1 MLVIHKITCKQP
13 KNPNY
18 NDLMY
23 IEPIYMRAEQGELP
37 ELKRVIVAYDKEVVM
52 AETLYQSL
60 ATIFGVK
67 VEKPEIKVTEKN
79 PETKNISE
87 LINSI
92 VESYSQAEAARRKD
106 NWVEYGKS
114 KQEFE
119 QLLQQLKKQTENN

>member
-1 MLVIHKITCKQP
+1 
-13 KNPNY
+13 
-18 NDLMY
+18 
-23 IEPIYMRAEQGELP
+23 
-37 ELKRVIVAYDKEVVM
+37 M